1 MSGADELVIDSATGV
16 AVALPVAGPGGR
28 AFAFVLD
35 WHIRLAIALAWY
47 ASGALLHSTLAGGAP
62 SLTVPFDPG
71 PSWFLAVV
79 LPATAIYFLYHP
91 VLEIALRG
99 RTPGKRF
106 AGVRIVTR
114 EGNAP
119 GIGALLVR
127 NVFRLIDSFPGL
139 YCVGLVA
146 TVVTRPSV
154 RLGDL
159 AAGTVLVY
167 ERDRTQSLPQ
177 GLESSA
183 TVAGDDTATVLAGGE
198 LVAELQSRWMDLS
211 TDARGGLARALL
223 RRLGEPQSA
232 LAGADDAALLR
243 LLAHRGGGAPDG
255 TSGDGADRGAG
266 AGGGI
271 RTDAATGRAP

>member
-1 MSGADELVIDSATGV
+1 MTQSDELVIDSATGV

-28 AFAFVLD
+28 AYAFVLD
-35 WHIRLAIALAWY
+35 WHVRLALALAWY
-47 ASGALLHSTLAGGAP
+47 GSGALLHSTLAGGAP
-62 SLTVPFDPG
+62 SLSVPFDPG
-71 PSWFLAVV
+71 PSWFLGVV

-106 AGVRIVTR
+106 AGLRIVTR
-114 EGNAP
+114 EGQAP

-146 TVVTRPSV
+146 TMVTRQSV

-167 ERDRTQSLPQ
+167 ERDRTLSLPPAL
-177 GLESSA
+177 GSA
-183 TVAGDDTATVLAGGE
+183 STLAGPDAATTLAGGE
-198 LVAELQSRWMDLS
+198 LVAELQARWNDLS
-211 TDARGGLARALL
+211 AEARADLAGALL
-223 RRLGEPQSA
+223 RRLGETESA
-232 LAGADDAALLR
+232 LAGADDAALRR
-243 LLAHRGGGAPDG
+243 LLARRA
-255 TSGDGADRGAG
+255 AG
-266 AGGGI
+266 V
-271 RTDAATGRAP
+271 DRAP